1 LINPGK
7 NPQVNFNTSTK
18 GSPHKVVLNEF
29 TPIKFEANIN
39 VRYAK
44 KNPLARIYNWRV
56 SHPQMKTFLALADV
70 TACFCFPRM
79 HAYLTGAFCFMVD
92 NLFFLATSMV
102 FGTNASASNWEPF
115 RRAFQALISVLFD
128 KDQLNKQAQKPA

>member
-1 LINPGK
+1 
-7 NPQVNFNTSTK
+7 
-18 GSPHKVVLNEF
+18 
-29 TPIKFEANIN
+29 
-39 VRYAK
+39 
-44 KNPLARIYNWRV
+44 
-56 SHPQMKTFLALADV
+56 
-70 TACFCFPRM
+70 
-79 HAYLTGAFCFMVD
+79 MVD